1 MQTWKYESAAGR
13 FDVLDAILA
22 SPNKHI
28 RKQNRVRRQ
37 QHAGVLM
44 SFSSDVFSIERDG
57 HVATL
62 WLDRP
67 EKRNAMA
74 PSFWHDLPYAMAELG
89 DDPDVRAVVL
99 AGKGKSFCAGLDL
112 TAFGGAGIG
121 LQQAKPA
128 SQAEANLQQVRT
140 TRSFQ
145 AAITSIA
152 NCPVPVIAA
161 IHSHCIGGGI
171 DLVTACDIRLAS
183 ADATFGV
190 RETKIGI
197 AADAGTLQRLPGII
211 TKGHVAELAYTGK
224 DIDAARA
231 EKIGLVNDVYP
242 DQQATLDAA
251 YAIANEIASNAP
263 LAVRGTKFMLQQG
276 EDLTTEQ
283 SLLLNGLWTMIA
295 NLGSNDLGEAMKAFT
310 EKRAPDF
317 KGN

>member
-1 MQTWKYESAAGR
+1 
-13 FDVLDAILA
+13 
-22 SPNKHI
+22 
-28 RKQNRVRRQ
+28 
-37 QHAGVLM
+37 M
-44 SFSSDVFSIERDG
+44 SFTSDVFSIERDG

-74 PSFWHDLPYAMAELG
+74 ASFWHDLPYAMAELG

-99 AGKGKSFCAGLDL
+99 AAKGKSFCVGLDL
-112 TAFGGAGIG
+112 TALGGAGIG
-121 LQQAKPA
+121 LQRAKPA
-128 SQAEANLQQVRT
+128 SHAEANLQQIRT

-152 NCPVPVIAA
+152 DCPVPVIAA

-197 AADAGTLQRLPGII
+197 AADVGTLQRLPGII

-242 DQQATLDAA
+242 DQQTTLDAA
-251 YAIANEIASNAP
+251 YAMANEIAANAP
-263 LAVRGTKFMLQQG
+263 LAVRGTKFMLQQA

>member
-1 MQTWKYESAAGR
+1 
-13 FDVLDAILA
+13 
-22 SPNKHI
+22 
-28 RKQNRVRRQ
+28 
-37 QHAGVLM
+37 M
-44 SFSSDVFSIERDG
+44 SFSSDVFAIERAG

-67 EKRNAMA
+67 EKRNAM
-74 PSFWHDLPYAMAELG
+74 SHEFWRDLPFAMAELG
-89 DDPDVRAVVL
+89 DDPEVRAVVM
-99 AGKGKSFCAGLDL
+99 AARGKSFCVGLDL
-112 TAFGGAGIG
+112 TSLGGGG
-121 LQQAKPA
+121 VGVGGEKPA
-128 SQAEANLQQVRT
+128 SVAVANLRQLDV

-145 AAITSIA
+145 AAITSVA

-183 ADATFGV
+183 RDTIFSI

-197 AADAGTLQRLPGII
+197 TADVGTLQRLPGII
-211 TKGHVAELAYTGK
+211 TRGHVAELAYTGK

-231 EKIGLVNDVYP
+231 EKIGLVNQVFP
-242 DQQATLDAA
+242 DQQSVLEAA
-251 YAIANEIASNAP
+251 YELAGEIAANSP

-283 SLLLNGLWTMIA
+283 SLLLNGLWTMMT
-295 NLGSNDLGEAMKAFT
+295 NLGSNDLKEAMKAFF
-310 EKRAPDF
+310 EKRPPEY